1 MRKKLILVL
10 IALLMLALP
19 TVALADSGGTP
30 VATVADILIE
40 NAVNI
45 AAAFFVALI
54 GVFGAWLTAKLG
66 KATQLDTVNR
76 AQQEL
81 IKLTQITVG
90 ELKQTV
96 VEGLKAAYKDGKL
109 TKEEIAQLGQLLY
122 EKTTAKLSASAMN
135 VLTAAQVD
143 ISALI
148 TGTAEQLIS
157 GMHIRAPVQ
166 SGRDARALS
175 GLLRGPGTHP
185 HQEISCGGPLAG

>member
-1 MRKKLILVL
+1 MKQMTTIL

-19 TVALADSGGTP
+19 AVALADTGGS
-30 VATVADILIE
+30 VDITVADILIE

-45 AAAFFVALI
+45 AAAFFIALI

-81 IKLTQITVG
+81 IKLAQITVG

-96 VEGLKAAYKDGKL
+96 VDGMKVAHEDGKL
-109 TKEEIAQLGQLLY
+109 TKEEIVQLGQLLY
-122 EKTTAKLSASAMN
+122 ENTTAKLSASAMD

-143 ISALI
+143 ISALLP
-148 TGTAEQLIS
+148 GTAGHLI
-157 GMHIRAPVQ
+157 GQMKA
-166 SGRDARALS
+166 D
-175 GLLRGPGTHP
+175 
-185 HQEISCGGPLAG
+185 

>member
-1 MRKKLILVL
+1 MKKKLILVL

-19 TVALADSGGTP
+19 TAALADTGGT
-30 VATVADILIE
+30 AGISVADILIE

-45 AAAFFVALI
+45 AAAFFIALI

-66 KATQLDTVNR
+66 KSTQLDTVNR

-81 IKLTQITVG
+81 IKLAQITVG

-96 VEGLKAAYKDGKL
+96 VDGMKAASKDGKL
-109 TKEEIAQLGQLLY
+109 TKDEIMQLGHMLF
-122 EKTTAKLSASAMN
+122 EKTTAKLSASAMD

-148 TGTAEQLIS
+148 TGTAEHLI
-157 GMHIRAPVQ
+157 GQMK
-166 SGRDARALS
+166 
-175 GLLRGPGTHP
+175 
-185 HQEISCGGPLAG
+185 AG

>member
-1 MRKKLILVL
+1 MKKKLILVL

-19 TVALADSGGTP
+19 AVALADTSGT
-30 VATVADILIE
+30 VNATDILIE

-45 AAAFFVALI
+45 AAAFFIALI

-81 IKLTQITVG
+81 IKLAQITVG

-96 VEGLKAAYKDGKL
+96 VDGMKAASKDGKL
-109 TKEEIAQLGQLLY
+109 TKDEITQLGQLLF
-122 EKTTAKLSASAMN
+122 EKTTTKLSASAMD

-157 GMHIRAPVQ
+157 GMK
-166 SGRDARALS
+166 
-175 GLLRGPGTHP
+175 
-185 HQEISCGGPLAG
+185 

>member
-1 MRKKLILVL
+1 MKKKLILVL

-19 TVALADSGGTP
+19 AVVLADIGGI
-30 VATVADILIE
+30 VGISVADILIE

-45 AAAFFVALI
+45 AAAFFIALI
-54 GVFGAWLTAKLG
+54 GVLGAWLTAKLG

-81 IKLTQITVG
+81 IKLAQITVG

-96 VEGLKAAYKDGKL
+96 VDGMKAAHKDGKL
-109 TKEEIAQLGQLLY
+109 SKEEIAQLGHLLF
-122 EKTTAKLSASAMN
+122 EKTTAKLSASAMD

-148 TGTAEQLIS
+148 TGTAEHLI
-157 GMHIRAPVQ
+157 GQMKA
-166 SGRDARALS
+166 D
-175 GLLRGPGTHP
+175 
-185 HQEISCGGPLAG
+185 

>member
-1 MRKKLILVL
+1 MKKKLILVM
-10 IALLMLALP
+10 ITLLLLALP
-19 TVALADSGGTP
+19 AVALADTGGTN
-30 VATVADILIE
+30 AADILIE
-40 NAVNI
+40 NAVEI
-45 AAAFFVALI
+45 AAAFFIALI

-81 IKLTQITVG
+81 IKLAQITVG

-96 VEGLKAAYKDGKL
+96 VDGMKAAHKEGKL

-122 EKTTAKLSASAMN
+122 EKTTAKLSTSALE

-148 TGTAEQLIS
+148 TGTAEHLIGS
-157 GMHIRAPVQ
+157 MK
-166 SGRDARALS
+166 
-175 GLLRGPGTHP
+175 
-185 HQEISCGGPLAG
+185 

>member
-1 MRKKLILVL
+1 MKKKLILVL

-19 TVALADSGGTP
+19 AIALADTGGTAD
-30 VATVADILIE
+30 ATVADILIE

-45 AAAFFVALI
+45 TAAFFIALI

-81 IKLTQITVG
+81 IKLAQITVG

-96 VEGLKAAYKDGKL
+96 VDGMKAAHTDGKL
-109 TKEEIAQLGQLLY
+109 TKEEIAHLGQLLL
-122 EKTTAKLSASAMN
+122 EKTSAKLSASALD

-143 ISALI
+143 IAALI
-148 TGTAEQLIS
+148 TGTAEQLI
-157 GMHIRAPVQ
+157 GQMK
-166 SGRDARALS
+166 
-175 GLLRGPGTHP
+175 
-185 HQEISCGGPLAG
+185 

>member
-1 MRKKLILVL
+1 MKKKLLLVL
-10 IALLMLALP
+10 IALLVLALP
-19 TVALADSGGTP
+19 VYALADSGGTST
-30 VATVADILIE
+30 ATDILIE
-40 NAVNI
+40 NAVDI

-66 KATQLDTVNR
+66 KITQLDTVNK

-81 IKLTQITVG
+81 IKLAQITVG

-96 VEGLKAAYKDGKL
+96 VDGMKAASKDGKL
-109 TKEEIAQLGQLLY
+109 TKDEIAALSQMLY
-122 EKTTAKLSASAMN
+122 EKTTAKLSDSAMN

-157 GMHIRAPVQ
+157 GMK
-166 SGRDARALS
+166 
-175 GLLRGPGTHP
+175 
-185 HQEISCGGPLAG
+185 

>member
-1 MRKKLILVL
+1 MKKKLVLIL
-10 IALLMLALP
+10 IALLMLTLP
-19 TVALADSGGTP
+19 AFALADSGGT
-30 VATVADILIE
+30 VNATVAETLIE

-45 AAAFFVALI
+45 AAAFFIALI
-54 GVFGAWLTAKLG
+54 GVLGAWLTAKLG

-81 IKLTQITVG
+81 IKLAQITVG

-96 VEGLKAAYKDGKL
+96 VDGMKAAHKDSKL

-122 EKTTAKLSASAMN
+122 EKTTAKLSASAMD

-148 TGTAEQLIS
+148 TGTAEHLI
-157 GMHIRAPVQ
+157 GQMKE
-166 SGRDARALS
+166 D
-175 GLLRGPGTHP
+175 
-185 HQEISCGGPLAG
+185 

>member
-1 MRKKLILVL
+1 MKKKLILVL

-19 TVALADSGGTP
+19 AIALADTGGT
-30 VATVADILIE
+30 ADITVAEILIQ

-45 AAAFFVALI
+45 AAAFFIALI

-66 KATQLDTVNR
+66 RATQLDTVNK

-81 IKLTQITVG
+81 IKLAQITVG

-96 VEGLKAAYKDGKL
+96 VDGMKAASKDGKL
-109 TKEEIAQLGQLLY
+109 SKEEVAQLGQLLY
-122 EKTTAKLSASAMN
+122 EKTTAKLSASAMH

-148 TGTAEQLIS
+148 TGAAEHLI
-157 GMHIRAPVQ
+157 GQMK
-166 SGRDARALS
+166 
-175 GLLRGPGTHP
+175 TN
-185 HQEISCGGPLAG
+185 

>member
-1 MRKKLILVL
+1 MKKKLILVL
-10 IALLMLALP
+10 LALLMLALP
-19 TVALADSGGTP
+19 VAALADTGGT
-30 VATVADILIE
+30 AGISVADILIE

-45 AAAFFVALI
+45 AAAFFIALI
-54 GVFGAWLTAKLG
+54 GVLGAWLTAKLG

-81 IKLTQITVG
+81 IKLAQITVG

-96 VEGLKAAYKDGKL
+96 VDGMKAAHTDGKL

-122 EKTTAKLSASAMN
+122 EKTAAKLSASAMD

-148 TGTAEQLIS
+148 TGTAEHLI
-157 GMHIRAPVQ
+157 GQMK
-166 SGRDARALS
+166 
-175 GLLRGPGTHP
+175 TN
-185 HQEISCGGPLAG
+185 

>member
-1 MRKKLILVL
+1 MKKKLILVL
-10 IALLMLALP
+10 VAFLMLAIP
-19 TVALADSGGTP
+19 AAALADTGGS
-30 VATVADILIE
+30 VDATVANILIE

-45 AAAFFVALI
+45 TAAFFIALI

-81 IKLTQITVG
+81 IKLAQITVG

-96 VEGLKAAYKDGKL
+96 VDGMKAASKDGKL
-109 TKEEIAQLGQLLY
+109 SKEEIAQLGQMLF
-122 EKTTAKLSASAMN
+122 EKTTAKLSASAMD

-148 TGTAEQLIS
+148 TGTAEHLI
-157 GMHIRAPVQ
+157 GQMKE
-166 SGRDARALS
+166 D
-175 GLLRGPGTHP
+175 
-185 HQEISCGGPLAG
+185 

>member
-1 MRKKLILVL
+1 MKKKWILAL
-10 IALLMLALP
+10 IALLMFALP
-19 TVALADSGGTP
+19 VVALADTGGTTEAN
-30 VATVADILIE
+30 VTEILIE

-66 KATQLDTVNR
+66 KATQLDNVNH

-81 IKLTQITVG
+81 IKLAQITVG

-96 VEGLKAAYKDGKL
+96 VDGMKAAHKDGKL
-109 TKEEIAQLGQLLY
+109 TKEEIAQLGQLLFD
-122 EKTTAKLSASAMN
+122 KTTAKLSASAMD

-148 TGTAEQLIS
+148 TGTAEQLI
-157 GMHIRAPVQ
+157 GKMKE
-166 SGRDARALS
+166 D
-175 GLLRGPGTHP
+175 
-185 HQEISCGGPLAG
+185 

>member
-1 MRKKLILVL
+1 MKKKLILVL
-10 IALLMLALP
+10 VAFLMLAIP
-19 TVALADSGGTP
+19 AAALADTGGS
-30 VATVADILIE
+30 VDATVANILIE

-45 AAAFFVALI
+45 TAAFFIALI

-81 IKLTQITVG
+81 IKLAQITVG

-96 VEGLKAAYKDGKL
+96 VDGMKAASKDGKL
-109 TKEEIAQLGQLLY
+109 TKDEIAQLGNLLY
-122 EKTTAKLSASAMN
+122 EKTTAKLSASAMD

-148 TGTAEQLIS
+148 TGTAEHLI
-157 GMHIRAPVQ
+157 GQMKA
-166 SGRDARALS
+166 D
-175 GLLRGPGTHP
+175 
-185 HQEISCGGPLAG
+185 

>member
-1 MRKKLILVL
+1 MKKKLILVL

-19 TVALADSGGTP
+19 AIALADAGGP
-30 VATVADILIE
+30 ADATVANILIE

-45 AAAFFVALI
+45 ATAFFIALI

-81 IKLTQITVG
+81 IKLAQITVG

-96 VEGLKAAYKDGKL
+96 VEGMKAASKDGKL
-109 TKEEIAQLGQLLY
+109 TKDEIAQLGQLLF
-122 EKTTAKLSASAMN
+122 EKTTAKLSASAMD

-143 ISALI
+143 IAALI
-148 TGTAEQLIS
+148 TGTAEQLI
-157 GMHIRAPVQ
+157 GQIK
-166 SGRDARALS
+166 
-175 GLLRGPGTHP
+175 
-185 HQEISCGGPLAG
+185 

>member
-19 TVALADSGGTP
+19 AFALADTGGN
-30 VATVADILIE
+30 VDDTVASILIE

-45 AAAFFVALI
+45 VAAFFIALI

-81 IKLTQITVG
+81 IKLAQITVG

-96 VEGLKAAYKDGKL
+96 VDGMKAASKDGKL
-109 TKEEIAQLGQLLY
+109 SKEEIAQLGQMLF
-122 EKTTAKLSASAMN
+122 EKTTAKLSASAMD

-148 TGTAEQLIS
+148 TGTAEHLI
-157 GMHIRAPVQ
+157 GQMKE
-166 SGRDARALS
+166 D
-175 GLLRGPGTHP
+175 
-185 HQEISCGGPLAG
+185 